1 MFGKWKRARGV
12 TLGLSLG
19 AAAFGSAG
27 VAVAQPTATAPR
39 TASGTSSADPRVED
53 IDLQVGEQRVIPAD
67 NVRSYSEGQKGIV
80 DVRLTKD
87 ASQFV
92 VVALAEGSTTLLFL
106 MMDGS
111 ERHYRIQ
118 VTDKNAPKRRGR
130 GTGSVEARDNI
141 RLDFYFVQLSK
152 NYAHQIGIGFPGSVA
167 PTFSAA
173 YNVAGGQLESAT
185 AVISSQ
191 ALPRL
196 DMAQSSGWAKVQRQ
210 AAVVTANGEKAS
222 FSGGG
227 EVNIP
232 VQSALTS
239 GVQKISFGS
248 VIETEPNYD
257 SQSGRIELRLHAD
270 ISELDGDRGTGIPG
284 RTTAEL
290 NTVVNLELGQSL
302 ILAGLTAKSER
313 SSKTGLPGLSQI
325 PFIGALFGSHGHSEE
340 ETENIV
346 IIVPSVVD
354 AVSMED
360 RRRLDDALKAYTDYS
375 GNLEKVDF
383 VPAAKRP
390 ERRTPGSTGPAT
402 TPGAR

>member
-1 MFGKWKRARGV
+1 MCGNWQRTRRIALGL
-12 TLGLSLG
+12 TLG
-19 AAAFGSAG
+19 AVAFGSAG

-39 TASGTSSADPRVED
+39 NATAASNADLRVES
-53 IDLQVGEQRVIPAD
+53 IDLQVGEQRVIASD

-92 VVALAEGSTTLLFL
+92 VVALSEGSTTLLFL

-130 GTGSVEARDNI
+130 GTGNVEARDNI

-152 NYAHQIGIGFPGSVA
+152 NYGHQLGIGFPGSVA

-257 SQSGRIELRLHAD
+257 SQTGRIELRLHAD

-360 RRRLDDALKAYTDYS
+360 KRRLDDALKAYTNYS

-383 VPAAKRP
+383 IPAAKRQAP
-390 ERRTPGSTGPAT
+390 RSTGPAASPRT
-402 TPGAR
+402 R

>member
-1 MFGKWKRARGV
+1 MSANGSALA
-12 TLGLSLG
+12 LGLALSL
-19 AAAFGSAG
+19 AALVHSSPTQ
-27 VAVAQPTATAPR
+27 AQPTNTTPRSTSTATE
-39 TASGTSSADPRVED
+39 PRVED
-53 IDLQVGEQRVIPAD
+53 IELEVGEQRVLPTD
-67 NVRSYSEGQKGIV
+67 NVRSYSEGQKGVI

-92 VVALAEGSTTLLFL
+92 VVALAEGNTTLLML
-106 MMDGS
+106 MMDGT
-111 ERHYRIQ
+111 ERHYRIR

-130 GTGSVEARDNI
+130 GTGSIEARDNI

-152 NYAHQIGIGFPGSVA
+152 SYGHQIGIGFPGSVA

-173 YNVAGGQLESAT
+173 YDVAGGQLESAT

-222 FSGGG
+222 FAGGG
-227 EVNIP
+227 EVNIA

-257 SQSGRIELRLHAD
+257 SKTGRIELRLHAD
-270 ISELDGDRGTGIPG
+270 ISELDGDRGTGVPG

-302 ILAGLTAKSER
+302 ILAGLSAKSER
-313 SSKTGLPGLSQI
+313 SSKAGFPVLSQI
-325 PFIGALFGSHGHSEE
+325 PIFGALFGSHGHSEE

-360 RRRLDDALKAYTDYS
+360 RRRLDDALRAYTDYS
-375 GNLEKVDF
+375 GDLDKVEF
-383 VPAAKRP
+383 VPPAKR
-390 ERRTPGSTGPAT
+390 RAAAS
-402 TPGAR
+402 GAR